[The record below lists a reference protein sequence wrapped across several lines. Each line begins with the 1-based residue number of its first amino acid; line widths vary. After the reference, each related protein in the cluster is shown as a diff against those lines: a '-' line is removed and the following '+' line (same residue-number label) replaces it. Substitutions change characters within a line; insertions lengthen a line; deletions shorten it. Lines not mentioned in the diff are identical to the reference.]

1 MIINMCVFQ
10 AYGFDV
16 YKSSPADVM
25 HFMSNVVR
33 FVVGRQYD
41 VECNNEHDYD
51 LKLREFPWLKHH
63 RDRRRV
69 PRRAVKYTSW
79 KTDECQIFAY
89 PAGENVVDGG
99 VLPED
104 SFSVFGQLARM
115 VERCST
121 TWIVEVVMAG
131 FLSTSNCYA
140 KFLLFLGTRLRCTTG

>member
-1 MIINMCVFQ
+1 MCVFQ

-115 VERCST
+115 VEVLYH
-121 TWIVEVVMAG
+121 VEW
-131 FLSTSNCYA
+131 
-140 KFLLFLGTRLRCTTG
+140 LGS